1 MSKTNL
7 SGARFWNVPNLL
19 TASRLLG
26 IPFFIFSHIYSLQTL
41 GLGIIIFAILSD
53 FLDGKLARRLGQVT
67 PFGSIFDPVADKV
80 VSLFYLSF
88 FWHLEL
94 LPGWYLALVWVRD
107 ISQLMALP
115 ILLIWLKR
123 SFKVKPKWF
132 GKWGTAMTL
141 IVMVYCQVQLTFDF
155 DTSLDSKTLELIVI
169 ISSIFEIAIL
179 ATYWPRLIEIVKGRH
194 DTFE

>member
-1 MSKTNL
+1 MNAPSPG
-7 SGARFWNVPNLL
+7 GARFWNVPNLL

-41 GLGIIIFAILSD
+41 GLGIIIFALLSD
-53 FLDGKLARRLGQVT
+53 YLDGKCARRLGQVT
-67 PFGSIFDPVADKV
+67 QFGSIFDPVADKI

-88 FWHLEL
+88 FWYLEL
-94 LPGWYLALVWVRD
+94 LPGWYLVLVWLRD

-123 SFKVKPKWF
+123 PFKVEPKWF
-132 GKWGTAMTL
+132 GKWGTAIAL
-141 IVMVYCQVQLTFDF
+141 LVMVYCQVKLTFDF
-155 DTSLDSKTLELIVI
+155 GASLDSKSLEMTVI

-179 ATYWPRLIEIVKGRH
+179 VTYWPRFVQIAKGQH